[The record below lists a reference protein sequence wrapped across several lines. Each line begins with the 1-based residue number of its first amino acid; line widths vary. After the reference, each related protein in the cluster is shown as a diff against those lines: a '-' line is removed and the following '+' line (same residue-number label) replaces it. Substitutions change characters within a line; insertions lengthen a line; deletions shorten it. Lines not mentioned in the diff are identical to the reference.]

1 MTRLSFIPA
10 RNKPLTM
17 LARNP
22 VFKVFAAGK
31 HMAQPQQTNL
41 ALDAREAFD
50 SVEHGTGD
58 AYHRDILAG
67 TANVVMVL
75 AEKHCAPQDL
85 DAAKAAQSAL
95 LRADCRLLI
104 GKRWNFDGEG
114 RTAILRMLD
123 AHEQM
128 LATFG
133 QAELTDAL
141 LTVME
146 RRARGHVHRVER
158 IAA

>member
-1 MTRLSFIPA
+1 MTRITFIPV
-10 RNKPLTM
+10 RNKHLTL

-22 VFKVFAAGK
+22 VFKAFAANT

-41 ALDAREAFD
+41 ALDARQAFD
-50 SVEHGTGD
+50 SVEHGQGTE
-58 AYHRDILAG
+58 YHRDILAG

-75 AEKHCAPQDL
+75 AEKHCSAEDL
-85 DAAKAAQSAL
+85 AAAQAAQCAL
-95 LRADCRLLI
+95 LRADCRQLT

-114 RTAILRMLD
+114 RMAILRMMD

-133 QAELTDAL
+133 PAELADAL
-141 LTVME
+141 ITVLE
-146 RRARGHVHRVER
+146 RRARGQVHRVEKV
-158 IAA
+158 AA

>member
-1 MTRLSFIPA
+1 MTRITFIPV
-10 RNKPLTM
+10 RNKHLTL

-22 VFKVFAAGK
+22 VFKAFAAGK
-31 HMAQPQQTNL
+31 RMAQPQQTNL
-41 ALDAREAFD
+41 ALDARQAFD
-50 SVEHGTGD
+50 SVEHGAGD
-58 AYHRDILAG
+58 EYHRDILAG

-75 AEKHCAPQDL
+75 AEKHCSTEDL
-85 DAAKAAQSAL
+85 DAAKAAQCAL
-95 LRADCRLLI
+95 LRADCRQSE

-128 LATFG
+128 LAAFG

-141 LTVME
+141 LTVSDH
-146 RRARGHVHRVER
+146 RARGQVHRIEKVV
-158 IAA
+158 A